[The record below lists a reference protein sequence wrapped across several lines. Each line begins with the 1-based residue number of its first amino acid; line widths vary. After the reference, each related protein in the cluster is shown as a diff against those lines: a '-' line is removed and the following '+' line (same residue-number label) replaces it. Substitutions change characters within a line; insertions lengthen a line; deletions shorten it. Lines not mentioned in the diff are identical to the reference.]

1 MVGDYPEWS
10 LGLLDQKI
18 KDKLNIYSDWLLEEG
33 VKKGFISNKT
43 SRYIWE
49 EFIIHSLGFSFIIN
63 SKYKSRNICDL
74 GSGAGIPG
82 VPVAITTPQRNFFL
96 VERSKKRY
104 FELERLKILLEI
116 DNIQPVLSSAES
128 FIGKSSNEIGIYVS
142 RCFMPKEKLISDLF
156 IKNNTKSDVEAIL
169 VSSNKK
175 EKIKNKNLFHV
186 KQEKI
191 MINNTKTRNIDVITF
206 K

>member
-1 MVGDYPEWS
+1 MVEDYPEWS
-10 LGLLDQKI
+10 LGLLDQEI
-18 KDKLNIYSDWLLEEG
+18 KAKLNIYSTWLLQEG
-33 VKKGFISNKT
+33 IKKGLISNKT
-43 SRYIWE
+43 SSYIWE

-63 SKYKSRNICDL
+63 SQYKSRNICDL

-128 FIGKSSNEIGIYVS
+128 FIGQSNNEIGLYIS
-142 RCFMPKEKLISDLF
+142 RCFMPKEKIISELF
-156 IKNNTKSDVEAIL
+156 IKNNKKQGVEAIL

-175 EKIKNKNLFHV
+175 EKIKNKDLFHV

-191 MINNTKTRNIDVITF
+191 MINKTKTRNIDVITF